1 MDFTLARHLR
11 IQPISLQEPLTIT
24 ALDGRPLG
32 SGQVRQCT
40 TSLHLQIGC
49 HKENIQFF
57 LIHSPEFP
65 LILGFPWLSLHNPHI
80 DWTARIVIGWG
91 TNCGISGLS
100 LCYFS
105 ELLATSSDS
114 QPTTSKLLPIAFK
127 PSAQSTEV
135 LTIPK
140 LKPVDS
146 GFPVLPLELSRVPS
160 EYADLC
166 EVFSKTRAA
175 SLPPHRPYD
184 CAIDLLPGTCPPRG
198 RLYSLSGPERV
209 AMEEYINDSLNS
221 GFIRPSTS
229 PAGAGFFFV
238 GKKDGGLRPCIDY
251 RGLNRITVKNRYPLP
266 LMTTAF
272 ELLQGATIFT
282 KLDLRN
288 AYHLVRIREGDEW
301 KTAFNTPKGHYE
313 YQVMPFGLVNAP
325 AVFQALI
332 NDALR
337 DMLDKFV
344 FVYLDDILIFSRCY
358 QEHVR
363 IVLSQ
368 LLKNGLFV
376 KLEKSEFHVPTV
388 SFLGFI
394 VSSGNV
400 RMDPSKIQAVINWP
414 QPCSVKEVQRF
425 LGFANFYRRFIRNFS
440 AIAEPLT
447 ALTKKASSP
456 IKWTERAS
464 RAFDRLKQLFTSTPI
479 LTLPD
484 PELPFVVEVDASGIG
499 VGAVLSQRARNDHK
513 LHPCAYFSRRLSP
526 AERNYDIGNR
536 ELLAVKLALEEWR
549 QWLEGA
555 KHPFLIWTDHR
566 NLTYIREAKRLSSRQ
581 ARWALFFNRFDFT
594 LSYRP
599 GSKNSK
605 PDALSRQFE
614 PPEVEGKPESI
625 LPSSRVVASIQW
637 GIETAVK
644 KAQQQHPDPG
654 NGPPGRLFVPKSMR
668 SDVLQWGHAS
678 ISSGHPGSTRTLK
691 LIQRRFWWPN
701 MQRDVRVFVDACAVC
716 AQNKEPR
723 THPHGLL
730 HSLPIPSRPWSHIS
744 LDFVTG
750 LPRSQGN
757 TAILVV
763 VDRFSKACHLI
774 PLPKIPTAGQTAD
787 LLMQHVFRIHG
798 FPQDMVSDRGSQFTS
813 RFWKS
818 FGLLIGASISLSSG
832 FHPQSNGQ
840 TERVNQEIE
849 KTLRCL
855 VSNNQT
861 AWSSQLVWAEF
872 AHNTLHHSS
881 LGMSPFECQF
891 GFPPPLFSEQDPE
904 VRVPAAAQLVQRCR
918 RAWRRARVALL
929 RATQQQQRHANR
941 HRRVGPSLRP
951 GQRVWLSTRDLP
963 LHVESRKLAP
973 RFIGPF
979 KVIRRINPVSYR
991 LLLPRS
997 MRIHPTFHISRL
1009 KPVVYSSLS
1018 PARKPPPVPRIIG
1031 GQPAYTV
1038 RRLLDSRQ
1046 VRGRTQYLVDWEGYG
1061 PEERSWVPVRD
1072 ILDQDL
1078 IREFHRRGQQH
1089 S

>member
-1 MDFTLARHLR
+1 MARHLR
-11 IQPISLQEPLTIT
+11 IQPITLQEPLAIT

-40 TSLHLQIGC
+40 TPLHLQIGC
-49 HKENIQFF
+49 HKERIQFF

-65 LILGFPWLSLHNPHI
+65 LIIGFPWLSLHNPHI
-80 DWTARIVIGWG
+80 DWTARVLIGWG
-91 TNCGISGLS
+91 TNCGILGLS

-105 ELLATSSDS
+105 ELLVTSPDS
-114 QPTTSKLLPIAFK
+114 QPTTSKLLPIPFK
-127 PSAQSTEV
+127 PSDQSTEV

-140 LKPVDS
+140 LKPVSS
-146 GFPVLPLELSRVPS
+146 GVPVLPPELSRVPS

-184 CAIDLLPGTCPPRG
+184 CAIDLLPGTCPSRG
-198 RLYSLSGPERV
+198 RLYSLSGPERA

-251 RGLNRITVKNRYPLP
+251 RGLNRITVKNLYPLP

-332 NDALR
+332 NDVLR

-358 QEHVR
+358 QEHVQHVR

-400 RMDPSKIQAVINWP
+400 QMDPGKIQAVLNWP
-414 QPCSVKEVQRF
+414 QSCSVKEVQRF

-447 ALTKKASSP
+447 TLTKKASSP
-456 IKWTERAS
+456 FKWTERACH
-464 RAFDRLKQLFTSTPI
+464 AFDRLKQLFTSAPI

-484 PELPFVVEVDASGIG
+484 PELPFVVEVDASGVG
-499 VGAVLSQRARNDHK
+499 VGAVLSQRARGDHK

-581 ARWALFFNRFDFT
+581 ARWALFFNHFDFT

-605 PDALSRQFE
+605 PDALSRQFD

-644 KAQQQHPDPG
+644 RAQQQHPNPG
-654 NGPPGRLFVPKSMR
+654 NGPPGRLFVPNSMR

-678 ISSGHPGSTRTLK
+678 LSSGHPGSTRTLK

-701 MQRDVRVFVDACAVC
+701 MQQDVRGFVAACAVC

-730 HSLPIPSRPWSHIS
+730 HSLPIPTRPWSHIS

-757 TAILVV
+757 IVILVV

-787 LLMQHVFRIHG
+787 LLMQHVLRIHG
-798 FPQDMVSDRGSQFTS
+798 FPQDMVSDWGSQFTS

-818 FGLLIGASISLSSG
+818 IKW
-832 FHPQSNGQ
+832 
-840 TERVNQEIE
+840 TDRE
-849 KTLRCL
+849 
-855 VSNNQT
+855 
-861 AWSSQLVWAEF
+861 SQ
-872 AHNTLHHSS
+872 
-881 LGMSPFECQF
+881 
-891 GFPPPLFSEQDPE
+891 
-904 VRVPAAAQLVQRCR
+904 
-918 RAWRRARVALL
+918 
-929 RATQQQQRHANR
+929 
-941 HRRVGPSLRP
+941 P
-951 GQRVWLSTRDLP
+951 GD
-963 LHVESRKLAP
+963 
-973 RFIGPF
+973 
-979 KVIRRINPVSYR
+979 
-991 LLLPRS
+991 
-997 MRIHPTFHISRL
+997 
-1009 KPVVYSSLS
+1009 
-1018 PARKPPPVPRIIG
+1018 
-1031 GQPAYTV
+1031 
-1038 RRLLDSRQ
+1038 
-1046 VRGRTQYLVDWEGYG
+1046 
-1061 PEERSWVPVRD
+1061 
-1072 ILDQDL
+1072 
-1078 IREFHRRGQQH
+1078 
-1089 S
+1089 